1 MIMSN
6 RFCNVSEGVDVEISY
21 SYTKAGTQHNKTSDG
36 SVMNF
41 EKGRI

>member
-21 SYTKAGTQHNKTSDG
+21 SYTKAGTHDNEISDG

-41 EKGRI
+41 EKGKI